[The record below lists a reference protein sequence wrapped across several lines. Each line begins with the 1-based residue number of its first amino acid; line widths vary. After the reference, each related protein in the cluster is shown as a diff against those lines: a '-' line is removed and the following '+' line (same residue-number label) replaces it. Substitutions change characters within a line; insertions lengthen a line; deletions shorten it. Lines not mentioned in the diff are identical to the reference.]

1 MKEVIIGV
9 IALIF
14 ATIYNVVV
22 FILNLECADDKFV
35 DMATFLMT
43 LNTMKDAVVL
53 ATILYNIFL
62 K

>member
-9 IALIF
+9 IAFIF
-14 ATIYNVVV
+14 ATIYNAVV

-35 DMATFLMT
+35 DMATFLT
-43 LNTMKDAVVL
+43 ALNTMKDAVVL

>member
-1 MKEVIIGV
+1 MEELILGV
-9 IALIF
+9 IALVF
-14 ATIYNVVV
+14 ATIYNGVI

-35 DMATFLMT
+35 DVAAFLMA